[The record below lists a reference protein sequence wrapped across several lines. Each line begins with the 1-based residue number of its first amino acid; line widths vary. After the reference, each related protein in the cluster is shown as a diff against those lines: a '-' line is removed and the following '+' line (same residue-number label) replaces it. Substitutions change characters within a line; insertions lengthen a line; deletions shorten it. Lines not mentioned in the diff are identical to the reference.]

1 MTDLVDLTLR
11 EWRSHPFIYGASDC
25 MLSCGKYVAAAGG
38 RDITGDFLGRYSTQ
52 GEALEIM
59 EAHGG
64 AGGLFA
70 EMGLERVE
78 GKPRRGDLLEIIHTE
93 IDTIG
98 ALCTGSGVAVRLERG
113 VAEVDLRFVKWR
125 GAWRVVS

>member
-1 MTDLVDLTLR
+1 
-11 EWRSHPFIYGASDC
+11 